1 MRRTAFL
8 KQNNCYLSHRV
19 TRTNKDFSNSA
30 ALCFT
35 ETWLNDAIPDGAL
48 HLPGYQLFR
57 ADRDTEST
65 GKSRGG
71 GTCFYINERWCTDV
85 TVLKK
90 MCCSDLE
97 ALFIDCKPFYSP
109 REFCSII
116 LVSVHIPPQANV
128 SLALQKLADQIA
140 DTEQKHPDSVLII
153 LGDFNKA
160 NLSRELP
167 KYSQHVTCPTRDSNI
182 LYHCYTVI
190 KDAYRFVP
198 RAALGLS
205 DHCLVHLIPTY
216 RQKLKS
222 AKPVVKT
229 VKRWTNET
237 ERVLQACFEWTDW
250 SVFETAAT
258 DLDELTETVT
268 SYISFCEDICIPTGT
283 YLTFNNDKP
292 WFTAKL
298 RHLRQAKEDA
308 YRKGDRV
315 LYNQAR
321 NTLNK
326 EIRAAKRTYAKRLED
341 QFASNDPTSVWK
353 GLKAI
358 TNYKTPSPSTEVNQ
372 QLAEDLNEFYCRF
385 EIPHTRSDHLL
396 TQPLTPPTNPSSPPP
411 ALQISEEDVR
421 QVFRKNKRRKAP
433 GPDGVTPACL
443 KTCADQLAP
452 IFLQI
457 FNRSLEL
464 CEVPSCFKHS
474 TIIPVPKK
482 PKITGLN
489 DYRPVALMSV
499 IMKSLEKLVLAY
511 LKDITGPLLDPLQF
525 AYRANRSVDDAV
537 NMGLHFILQH
547 LDRPGTYVRILF
559 VDFSSAFNTIIP
571 TLLQT
576 KLNQLSVPSSI
587 CQWITSFLT
596 DRQQLV
602 RMGTLMSSSRTTNT
616 GAPQGCVLSP
626 LLFSLYTNDCTSKDP
641 SVKLLKFA
649 DDTTLIGLIQDGE
662 ESAYRQ
668 EVEQL
673 AVRCSLNNLEL
684 NTLKTVEM
692 VIDFRRNPP
701 ALPPLS
707 IMDSTVAAVETFK
720 FLGSIISRDLKWDTH
735 IDSRQSVIAKKAQQ
749 RLYLPQE
756 LLKQFYS
763 AVTES
768 VLCTSITV
776 WFGSA
781 TKSDTRRLQR
791 TVRTAERII
800 GAPLPTLQELYTSR
814 VRKRAQKITLDP
826 SHPCHPL
833 FKLLQSGRRYRATNT
848 RTARHKNSFF
858 PRAIY
863 LMNS

>member
-1 MRRTAFL
+1 
-8 KQNNCYLSHRV
+8 
-19 TRTNKDFSNSA
+19 
-30 ALCFT
+30 
-35 ETWLNDAIPDGAL
+35 
-48 HLPGYQLFR
+48 
-57 ADRDTEST
+57 
-65 GKSRGG
+65 
-71 GTCFYINERWCTDV
+71 
-85 TVLKK
+85 
-90 MCCSDLE
+90 
-97 ALFIDCKPFYSP
+97 
-109 REFCSII
+109 
-116 LVSVHIPPQANV
+116 
-128 SLALQKLADQIA
+128 
-140 DTEQKHPDSVLII
+140 
-153 LGDFNKA
+153 
-160 NLSRELP
+160 
-167 KYSQHVTCPTRDSNI
+167 
-182 LYHCYTVI
+182 
-190 KDAYRFVP
+190 
-198 RAALGLS
+198 
-205 DHCLVHLIPTY
+205 
-216 RQKLKS
+216 
-222 AKPVVKT
+222 
-229 VKRWTNET
+229 
-237 ERVLQACFEWTDW
+237 
-250 SVFETAAT
+250 
-258 DLDELTETVT
+258 
-268 SYISFCEDICIPTGT
+268 
-283 YLTFNNDKP
+283 
-292 WFTAKL
+292 KL

-308 YRKGDRV
+308 YRKGDRD

-341 QFASNDPTSVWK
+341 QFASNDPASVWK

-358 TNYKTPSPSTEVNQ
+358 TNYKTPSPSTE
-372 QLAEDLNEFYCRF
+372 
-385 EIPHTRSDHLL
+385 
-396 TQPLTPPTNPSSPPP
+396 
-411 ALQISEEDVR
+411 ISKEDVR

-452 IFLQI
+452 IFSQI

-464 CEVPSCFKHS
+464 CEVPSCFKRS
-474 TIIPVPKK
+474 TIIPVPK
-482 PKITGLN
+482 T
-489 DYRPVALMSV
+489 S
-499 IMKSLEKLVLAY
+499 
-511 LKDITGPLLDPLQF
+511 LDPLQF

-537 NMGLHFILQH
+537 NLGLHFILQH

-559 VDFSSAFNTIIP
+559 VDFSSAFNTIIS

-602 RMGTLMSSSRTTNT
+602 RMGTLMLSSRTTNT

-668 EVEQL
+668 EAEQL
-673 AVRCSLNNLEL
+673 AVWCSLNNLEL

-692 VIDFRRNPP
+692 IIDFRRNPP
-701 ALPPLS
+701 ALTPLS

-735 IDSRQSVIAKKAQQ
+735 IDSIAKKAQQ
-749 RLYLPQE
+749 RLYFLLQLRKFNLPQE
-756 LLKQFYS
+756 LLKQFCS
-763 AVTES
+763 AVIES

-791 TVRTAERII
+791 MVQTAERII

-814 VRKRAQKITLDP
+814 VRKRAQKINVDP

-833 FKLLQSGRRYRATNT
+833 FELLPS
-848 RTARHKNSFF
+848 
-858 PRAIY
+858 
-863 LMNS
+863 